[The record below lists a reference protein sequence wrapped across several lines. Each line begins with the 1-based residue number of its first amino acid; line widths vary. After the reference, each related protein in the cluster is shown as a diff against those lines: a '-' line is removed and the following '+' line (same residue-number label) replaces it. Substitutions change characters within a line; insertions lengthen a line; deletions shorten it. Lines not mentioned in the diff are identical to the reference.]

1 MNELPQDFLAVLRL
15 PVRQEADLDAQQTF
29 FGQPEFQAFHA
40 DVGQGWDS
48 DDVLRASAA
57 LLPGLHPHRAALLTL
72 FCGAL
77 VEDGA
82 DPHLMFDAALQ
93 LMGRVLAS
101 LAPYCAT
108 EPMEV
113 EEGDEG
119 EKGGRQ
125 DEEELAAWQAANAAL
140 EALAPPARFEVD
152 ALRAAVDLLVPPLM
166 AMAMRDV
173 RNHRAL
179 LADREL
185 LAHLDAMY
193 ANDSLP
199 FEDLHYLHGAASLS
213 YEDELVVLL
222 PTSRSG
228 MIVRAHAVNNNF
240 HAFSL
245 LQDLMETHAQQL
257 GIRQP
262 PRTRGDDE
270 GSDTAAFCG
279 CRHRP
284 SPTANSSMPWPG
296 AGVKARCETTLV
308 GRGDRCSSPWKRP
321 RSRGAAGTV
330 STMGCTPS
338 RTRTCRSCASSQPTR
353 SPPTSPE
360 ARRRAPGT
368 EDKKAKSPPKRALA
382 NGVRAPYM
390 PT

>member
-15 PVRQEADLDAQQTF
+15 PVRQEADLDAQRTF
-29 FGQPEFQAFHA
+29 FGRPEFQAFHA
-40 DVGQGWDS
+40 DVRQRWDS

-108 EPMEV
+108 EPREV

-140 EALAPPARFEVD
+140 EALAPPARFEVE

-166 AMAMRDV
+166 AMAIRDV

-270 GSDTAAFCG
+270 GSDAAAFLWLQAPAFSNG
-279 CRHRP
+279 ELVNALAWSWGEGALRDNARRQGRP
-284 SPTANSSMPWPG
+284 VLVAL
-296 AGVKARCETTLV
+296 ETTEKPGRSWNGFNHGLHAEQNPHVSLV
-308 GRGDRCSSPWKRP
+308 RFL
-321 RSRGAAGTV
+321 
-330 STMGCTPS
+330 
-338 RTRTCRSCASSQPTR
+338 
-353 SPPTSPE
+353 
-360 ARRRAPGT
+360 APD
-368 EDKKAKSPPKRALA
+368 EVADYLA
-382 NGVRAPYM
+382 
-390 PT
+390 